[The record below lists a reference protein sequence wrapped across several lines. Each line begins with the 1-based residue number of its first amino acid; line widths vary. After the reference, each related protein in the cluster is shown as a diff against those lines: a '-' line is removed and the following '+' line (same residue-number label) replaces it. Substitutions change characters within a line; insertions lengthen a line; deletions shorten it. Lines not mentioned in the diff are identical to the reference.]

1 MSRFVVVPQWQ
12 GSGSSRAM
20 QLVDGAAA
28 IAGDL
33 PRASCTPLEV
43 PLEAGESLGSG
54 VRRLSSLVRV
64 REALERELA
73 DVSEPTIVGG
83 VALGAVS
90 AIASSDLALVW
101 FDAHADLNTP
111 ESSPS
116 GAFGGMVLRALLGD
130 APSRLALPTGTITTD
145 RVVLGGSRDL
155 DPAEVD
161 FLAGSAIRT
170 LAPDAFAEPARFGQ
184 AVAATGATRVHIHVD
199 LDVLDPAAMSG
210 VSQPVPF
217 GPSVAEVVAAIRAVR
232 EVLPCAGATLTGFSP
247 VSPDAAVDDLGA
259 ILRIIGALA

>member
-33 PRASCTPLEV
+33 PRASCTPLKV

-73 DVSEPTIVGG
+73 DVSEPTIVVGGDCG

-101 FDAHADLNTP
+101 FDT
-111 ESSPS
+111 
-116 GAFGGMVLRALLGD
+116 
-130 APSRLALPTGTITTD
+130 
-145 RVVLGGSRDL
+145 
-155 DPAEVD
+155 
-161 FLAGSAIRT
+161 
-170 LAPDAFAEPARFGQ
+170 
-184 AVAATGATRVHIHVD
+184 
-199 LDVLDPAAMSG
+199 
-210 VSQPVPF
+210 
-217 GPSVAEVVAAIRAVR
+217 
-232 EVLPCAGATLTGFSP
+232 
-247 VSPDAAVDDLGA
+247 DDLGGVSA
-259 ILRIIGALA
+259 DGLILGVQLQI

>member
-73 DVSEPTIVGG
+73 DVSEPTIVVGGDCG

-145 RVVLGGSRDL
+145 RVVL
-155 DPAEVD
+155 
-161 FLAGSAIRT
+161 AGSTPQRSTSWRARPSAHWLRT
-170 LAPDAFAEPARFGQ
+170 RSPSPPASARPSRR
-184 AVAATGATRVHIHVD
+184 RVR
-199 LDVLDPAAMSG
+199 
-210 VSQPVPF
+210 
-217 GPSVAEVVAAIRAVR
+217 RACTSTSTSTCWTPR
-232 EVLPCAGATLTGFSP
+232 
-247 VSPDAAVDDLGA
+247 
-259 ILRIIGALA
+259 R